1 MRKFRFG
8 LKLFLALTLVGA
20 FFVAV
25 VTLANSNKVYADEGT
40 EIVDTLVEE
49 TTTTTEE
56 EVVTTTDTTIEEE
69 VVTTT
74 DTTTTEE
81 EENLTLTED
90 EKGKID
96 EIIEWLSNLNKEELL
111 DFLNTAKNWLV
122 AGGIVTIISV
132 LSAIIGLIASIIKL
146 NKEKIKNSNLSD
158 ENKQKVLEMTA
169 NFEKKLIE
177 GNNQIKTLLLNVIN
191 NMSDEEKK
199 AVEANISDVRAK
211 IESALNESNKN
222 SNE

>member
-8 LKLFLALTLVGA
+8 LKFILALTLVGA

-25 VTLANSNKVYADEGT
+25 VTLGNSNKVYASEGTEGT

-49 TTTTTEE
+49 TTTTTTTEE
-56 EVVTTTDTTIEEE
+56 EIVTTTD
-69 VVTTT
+69 
-74 DTTTTEE
+74 TTTEE
-81 EENLTLTED
+81 EENLTLTEE

-169 NFEKKLIE
+169 NFEKKLID
-177 GNNQIKTLLLNVIN
+177 GNTQIKTLLLNVIN

>member
-1 MRKFRFG
+1 MRNFRFG
-8 LKLFLALTLVGA
+8 LKLILALTLVGA

-25 VTLANSNKVYADEGT
+25 VTLGNNNKVYASEGT

-56 EVVTTTDTTIEEE
+56 EE

-74 DTTTTEE
+74 DTTTEE
-81 EENLTLTED
+81 EENLTLTEE

-111 DFLNTAKNWLV
+111 EFLNTAKNWLV

-169 NFEKKLIE
+169 NFEKKLID
-177 GNNQIKTLLLNVIN
+177 GNTQIKTLLLNVIN

>member
-8 LKLFLALTLVGA
+8 LKLILALTLVGA

-25 VTLANSNKVYADEGT
+25 VTLGNNNKVYASEGTEGT

-49 TTTTTEE
+49 TTTTT
-56 EVVTTTDTTIEEE
+56 TTEEE

-81 EENLTLTED
+81 EENLTLTEE

-177 GNNQIKTLLLNVIN
+177 GNTQIKTLLLNVIN

-199 AVEANISDVRAK
+199 AVEANISDVRDK

>member
-8 LKLFLALTLVGA
+8 LKLFLALALVGA
-20 FFVAV
+20 FFVSV
-25 VTLANSNKVYADEGT
+25 VTLGNSNKVYADEGT

-49 TTTTTEE
+49 ETTTTT
-56 EVVTTTDTTIEEE
+56 TEEE

-81 EENLTLTED
+81 EENLTLTEE

>member
-25 VTLANSNKVYADEGT
+25 VTLANSNKVYASEGEGT

-56 EVVTTTDTTIEEE
+56 EVVTTTDTTTE
-69 VVTTT
+69 
-74 DTTTTEE
+74 EE
-81 EENLTLTED
+81 EENLTLTEE

-96 EIIEWLSNLNKEELL
+96 EIIEWLSNLNKEELF

-177 GNNQIKTLLLNVIN
+177 GNTQIKTLLLNVIN

>member
-8 LKLFLALTLVGA
+8 LKLILALTLVGA
-20 FFVAV
+20 FFVAA
-25 VTLANSNKVYADEGT
+25 VTLGNNNKVYASEGAEGT

-56 EVVTTTDTTIEEE
+56 EE

-74 DTTTTEE
+74 DTTTEE
-81 EENLTLTED
+81 EENLTLTEE

-177 GNNQIKTLLLNVIN
+177 GNTQIKTLLLNVIN

>member
-8 LKLFLALTLVGA
+8 LKLILAFTLVGA
-20 FFVAV
+20 FFVAA
-25 VTLANSNKVYADEGT
+25 VTLGNNNKVYASEGTEGT

-49 TTTTTEE
+49 TTTTTTTEE
-56 EVVTTTDTTIEEE
+56 EVVVTTTD
-69 VVTTT
+69 
-74 DTTTTEE
+74 TTTEE
-81 EENLTLTED
+81 EENLTLTEE

-96 EIIEWLSNLNKEELL
+96 EIIEWLSNLNKEELF

-177 GNNQIKTLLLNVIN
+177 GNTQIKTLLLNVIN

-199 AVEANISDVRAK
+199 AVEANINDVRAK

>member
-8 LKLFLALTLVGA
+8 LKFILALTLVGA
-20 FFVAV
+20 FFIAV
-25 VTLANSNKVYADEGT
+25 VTLGNNNKVYAETTEGT
-40 EIVDTLVEE
+40 EIVDTLGEEE
-49 TTTTTEE
+49 TTT
-56 EVVTTTDTTIEEE
+56 TTIEEE

-74 DTTTTEE
+74 DTTTTIEE
-81 EENLTLTED
+81 EENLTLTEE

-169 NFEKKLIE
+169 NFEKKLID
-177 GNNQIKTLLLNVIN
+177 GNTQIKTLLLNVIN

>member
-1 MRKFRFG
+1 MRNFRFG
-8 LKLFLALTLVGA
+8 LKFILALTLVGA
-20 FFVAV
+20 FFVAA
-25 VTLANSNKVYADEGT
+25 VTLGNNNKVYASEGTEGT

-49 TTTTTEE
+49 TTTTT
-56 EVVTTTDTTIEEE
+56 TTEEE

-74 DTTTTEE
+74 DTTTEE
-81 EENLTLTED
+81 EENLTITEE

-96 EIIEWLSNLNKEELL
+96 EIIEWLSNLNKEELF

-169 NFEKKLIE
+169 NFEKKLID
-177 GNNQIKTLLLNVIN
+177 GNTQIKTLLLNVIN

>member
-20 FFVAV
+20 FFIAV
-25 VTLANSNKVYADEGT
+25 VTLTNSNKVYADEGT

-49 TTTTTEE
+49 ETTTTT
-56 EVVTTTDTTIEEE
+56 TEEE

-81 EENLTLTED
+81 EENLTLTEE

-177 GNNQIKTLLLNVIN
+177 GNTQIKTLLLNVIN

-211 IESALNESNKN
+211 IESALNQSNKN

>member
-1 MRKFRFG
+1 MIKFRFG

-25 VTLANSNKVYADEGT
+25 VTLANSNKVYAETTEGT

-49 TTTTTEE
+49 ETTTTAEE
-56 EVVTTTDTTIEEE
+56 EVVTTTE
-69 VVTTT
+69 
-74 DTTTTEE
+74 TTTEE
-81 EENLTLTED
+81 EENLTLTEE

-96 EIIEWLSNLNKEELL
+96 EIIEWLSNLNKEELF

-177 GNNQIKTLLLNVIN
+177 GNTQIKTLLLNVIN

>member
-20 FFVAV
+20 FFIAV
-25 VTLANSNKVYADEGT
+25 VTLGNSNKVYASEGEGT

-49 TTTTTEE
+49 ETTTTTTEE
-56 EVVTTTDTTIEEE
+56 D

-74 DTTTTEE
+74 DTTTTIEE
-81 EENLTLTED
+81 EENLTFTEE

-96 EIIEWLSNLNKEELL
+96 EIIEWLSNLNKEELF

-177 GNNQIKTLLLNVIN
+177 GNTQIKTLLLNVIN

>member
-1 MRKFRFG
+1 MRNFRFC
-8 LKLFLALTLVGA
+8 LKLILALTLVGA

-25 VTLANSNKVYADEGT
+25 VTLANSNKVYAETTEGT

-49 TTTTTEE
+49 TTTTTTEE
-56 EVVTTTDTTIEEE
+56 EL
-69 VVTTT
+69 VTTT

-96 EIIEWLSNLNKEELL
+96 EIIEWLSNLNKEELF

-177 GNNQIKTLLLNVIN
+177 GNTQIKTLLLNVIN

>member
-8 LKLFLALTLVGA
+8 LKLFLALTLLGA

-49 TTTTTEE
+49 ETTTTT
-56 EVVTTTDTTIEEE
+56 TEEE

-81 EENLTLTED
+81 EENLTLTEE

-169 NFEKKLIE
+169 NFEKKLID
-177 GNNQIKTLLLNVIN
+177 GNTQIKTLLLNVIN

>member
-8 LKLFLALTLVGA
+8 LKLILALTLVGA
-20 FFVAV
+20 FFVAA
-25 VTLANSNKVYADEGT
+25 VTLGNNNKVYASEGTEGT

-49 TTTTTEE
+49 TTTTTTTEE
-56 EVVTTTDTTIEEE
+56 EIVTTTD
-69 VVTTT
+69 
-74 DTTTTEE
+74 TTTEE
-81 EENLTLTED
+81 EENLTLTEE

-96 EIIEWLSNLNKEELL
+96 EIIEWLSKLNKEELL

-177 GNNQIKTLLLNVIN
+177 GNTQIKTLLLNVIN

>member
-8 LKLFLALTLVGA
+8 LKFILALTLVGA

-25 VTLANSNKVYADEGT
+25 VTLGNSNKVYASEGTEGT

-49 TTTTTEE
+49 TTTTTTTEE
-56 EVVTTTDTTIEEE
+56 ETVTTTD
-69 VVTTT
+69 
-74 DTTTTEE
+74 TTTEE
-81 EENLTLTED
+81 EENLTLTEE

-169 NFEKKLIE
+169 NFEKKLID
-177 GNNQIKTLLLNVIN
+177 GNTQIKTLLLNVIN

>member
-1 MRKFRFG
+1 MRRFRFG
-8 LKLFLALTLVGA
+8 LKLILALTLVGA
-20 FFVAV
+20 FFVAA
-25 VTLANSNKVYADEGT
+25 VTLGNNNKVYASEGTEGT

-56 EVVTTTDTTIEEE
+56 EE
-69 VVTTT
+69 VVTNT
-74 DTTTTEE
+74 DTTTEE
-81 EENLTLTED
+81 EENLTLTEE

-111 DFLNTAKNWLV
+111 EFLNTAKNWLV

-169 NFEKKLIE
+169 NFEKKLID
-177 GNNQIKTLLLNVIN
+177 GNTQIKTLLLNVIN

>member
-25 VTLANSNKVYADEGT
+25 VTLANSNKVYAETTEGT

-49 TTTTTEE
+49 TTTTTGE
-56 EVVTTTDTTIEEE
+56 EVV
-69 VVTTT
+69 
-74 DTTTTEE
+74 TTTEE

-169 NFEKKLIE
+169 NFEKKLID
-177 GNNQIKTLLLNVIN
+177 GNTQIKTLLLNVIN

>member
-8 LKLFLALTLVGA
+8 LKLILALTLVGA
-20 FFVAV
+20 FFVAA
-25 VTLANSNKVYADEGT
+25 VTLGNNNKVYASEGTEGT

-49 TTTTTEE
+49 TTTTTTTEE
-56 EVVTTTDTTIEEE
+56 EIVTTTD
-69 VVTTT
+69 
-74 DTTTTEE
+74 TTTEE
-81 EENLTLTED
+81 EENLTLTEE

-169 NFEKKLIE
+169 NFENKLIE
-177 GNNQIKTLLLNVIN
+177 GNTQIKTLLLNVIN

>member
-8 LKLFLALTLVGA
+8 LKLILALTFVGA

-25 VTLANSNKVYADEGT
+25 VTLGNSNKVYASEGTEGT

-49 TTTTTEE
+49 TTTTTTTEE
-56 EVVTTTDTTIEEE
+56 EIVTTTD
-69 VVTTT
+69 
-74 DTTTTEE
+74 TTTEE
-81 EENLTLTED
+81 EENLTLTEE

-177 GNNQIKTLLLNVIN
+177 GNTQIKTLLLNVIN

>member
-20 FFVAV
+20 FFIAI
-25 VTLANSNKVYADEGT
+25 VTLGNNNQVYASTSEGT
-40 EIVDTLVEE
+40 EIVDTLGEEE
-49 TTTTTEE
+49 TTTTIQEEVVATTTQEEEEAVTLTEE
-56 EVVTTTDTTIEEE
+56 E
-69 VVTTT
+69 
-74 DTTTTEE
+74 
-81 EENLTLTED
+81 
-90 EKGKID
+90 KGKLDKIV
-96 EIIEWLSNLNKEELL
+96 EWLSNLNKEELL
-111 DFLNTAKNWLV
+111 EFLNTAKNWLV

-132 LSAIIGLIASIIKL
+132 LSAIIGLIAAIIKL
-146 NKEKIKNSNLSD
+146 NREKIKNSNLSE

-177 GNNQIKTLLLNVIN
+177 GNTQIKTLLLNVIN
-191 NMSDEEKK
+191 NMSDDEKK

>member
-1 MRKFRFG
+1 MRNFRFG
-8 LKLFLALTLVGA
+8 LKLILALTLVGA

-25 VTLANSNKVYADEGT
+25 VTLGNNNKVYASEGTEGT

-56 EVVTTTDTTIEEE
+56 EE

-74 DTTTTEE
+74 DTTTEE
-81 EENLTLTED
+81 EENLTLTEE

-111 DFLNTAKNWLV
+111 EFLNTAKNWLV

-169 NFEKKLIE
+169 NFEKKLID
-177 GNNQIKTLLLNVIN
+177 GNTQIKTLLLNVIN

>member
-49 TTTTTEE
+49 ETTTTTTE
-56 EVVTTTDTTIEEE
+56 
-69 VVTTT
+69 
-74 DTTTTEE
+74 EE
-81 EENLTLTED
+81 EENLTLTEE

-158 ENKQKVLEMTA
+158 ENKQKVFEMTA

-177 GNNQIKTLLLNVIN
+177 GNTQIKTLLLNVIN

>member
-1 MRKFRFG
+1 MRNFRFG
-8 LKLFLALTLVGA
+8 LKFILALTLIGA

-25 VTLANSNKVYADEGT
+25 VTLGNSNNVYASEGTEGT

-56 EVVTTTDTTIEEE
+56 EE
-69 VVTTT
+69 VV
-74 DTTTTEE
+74 TTTEE
-81 EENLTLTED
+81 EENLTLTEE

-96 EIIEWLSNLNKEELL
+96 EIIEWLSNLNKEELF

-169 NFEKKLIE
+169 NFEKKLID
-177 GNNQIKTLLLNVIN
+177 GNTQIKTLLLNVIN